1 MDRLKEYE
9 KIYEKNKSTV
19 YRYLKKRGLSDAVIY
34 KLMQMLWVSMVK
46 EKSLLH
52 VDEACQRKWLL
63 LRALELEHIL
73 TDK

>member
-63 LRALELEHIL
+63 LRAHELEHVL
-73 TDK
+73 TEK

>member
-1 MDRLKEYE
+1 MNRLKEYE
-9 KIYEKNKSTV
+9 KIYVKNKSTV
-19 YRYLKKRGLSDAVIY
+19 YKYLKKRGLSDAVIY
-34 KLMQMLWVSMVK
+34 ELMHMLWGSMVK